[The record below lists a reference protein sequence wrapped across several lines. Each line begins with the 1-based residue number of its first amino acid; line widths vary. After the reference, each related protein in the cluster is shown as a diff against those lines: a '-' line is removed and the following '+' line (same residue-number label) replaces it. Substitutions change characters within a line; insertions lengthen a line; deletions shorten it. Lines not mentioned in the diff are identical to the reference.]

1 MAERLKNPAIPG
13 TVKDRTGAAGILR
26 KAGAE
31 INRRWVSMARDVL
44 ALFDSIPVLAI
55 NDDRGPAVRYAIQ
68 PDQLAGIAAE
78 LQATVARWISQR
90 RELDN
95 VFWWD
100 GFIEDAHQLGTAQ
113 TWANLSNLSTAYAA
127 ARQLEA
133 IVYSEPYR
141 TRIATAKF
149 KSYEHWTGLAAEQRS
164 TLAQIIGQAV
174 ADGQNPTVARKLIAE
189 RLEVGK
195 AKALAYAQTDITD
208 TLRQARMQEADTARE
223 TLNLQIGML
232 WTSALIPTTRPWHAS
247 RNGKV
252 YTSAQVR
259 EFYTQNGNRYNCR
272 CAVTEALLD
281 STGKPILTDGLKAK
295 MKAERE
301 AWEREALNV

>member
-90 RELDN
+90 RELDH

-100 GFIEDAHQLGTAQ
+100 GFVEDAHQLGTAQ
-113 TWANLSNLSTAYAA
+113 TWANLANLSTAYAA

-174 ADGQNPTVARKLIAE
+174 ADGQNPTVARKLIVE

-195 AKALAYAQTDITD
+195 AKALAYVQTDITD

-247 RNGKV
+247 RSGKV
-252 YTSAQVR
+252 YTTAEVR
-259 EFYTQNGNRYNCR
+259 AFYSERGNRYACR
-272 CAVTEALLD
+272 CSVTEALLD

>member
-1 MAERLKNPAIPG
+1 MAERPRNPAIPG

-31 INRRWVSMARDVL
+31 INRRWVSLARDVL
-44 ALFDSIPVLAI
+44 VLFDSIPVMAI
-55 NDDRGPAVRYAIQ
+55 NDDRGQAVRYAIQ
-68 PDQLAGIAAE
+68 PEQLSSIAAE

-90 RELDN
+90 RD
-95 VFWWD
+95 VDHYFWWD
-100 GFIEDAHQLGTAQ
+100 GFVEDAHRLGTAQ
-113 TWANLSNLSTAYAA
+113 SWANLSNLSTVYAA

-141 TRIATAKF
+141 NRIAAAKF

-189 RLEVGK
+189 RLEVSK
-195 AKALAYAQTDITD
+195 ARALAYAQTDITD
-208 TLRQARMQEADTARE
+208 TLRQARMAEADHAVE
-223 TLNLQIGML
+223 TLQLQIGLL

-247 RNGKV
+247 RSGKV
-252 YTSAQVR
+252 YSTAEVR
-259 EFYTQNGNRYNCR
+259 EFYGQRGNVFR
-272 CAVTEALLD
+272 CHCSVTEALLD
-281 STGKPILTDGLKAK
+281 TDGKPILTDGLKAK
-295 MKAERE
+295 MRAERE
-301 AWEREALNV
+301 AWERDVLNV

>member
-1 MAERLKNPAIPG
+1 MAERPRNPAIPG

-26 KAGAE
+26 KSGAE
-31 INRRWVSMARDVL
+31 INRRWVSLARDVL
-44 ALFDSIPVLAI
+44 ALFDAIPVMAI
-55 NDDRGPAVRYAIQ
+55 NDTRGPAVRYAIQ
-68 PDQLAGIAAE
+68 PEQLAGIAAE

-90 RELDN
+90 RD
-95 VFWWD
+95 VDHYFWWD
-100 GFIEDAHQLGTAQ
+100 GFVEDAHRLGTAQ
-113 TWANLSNLSTAYAA
+113 SWANLSNLSTVYAA

-133 IVYSEPYR
+133 IVYSAPYR
-141 TRIATAKF
+141 NRIAAAKF

-208 TLRQARMQEADTARE
+208 TLRQARMAEADHAVE
-223 TLNLQIGML
+223 TLQLQIGLL

-252 YTSAQVR
+252 YTSTQVR
-259 EFYTQNGNRYNCR
+259 EFYSVNGNRYACH

-281 STGKPILTDGLKAK
+281 TDGKPILTDGLKAK
-295 MKAERE
+295 MRAERE
-301 AWEREALNV
+301 AWERDVLNV

>member
-1 MAERLKNPAIPG
+1 MAERPRNPAIPG
-13 TVKDRTGAAGILR
+13 TLKDRTGSGAIQR
-26 KAGAE
+26 RAGAE
-31 INRRWVSMARDVL
+31 INRRWLKMAAEVL
-44 ALFDSIPVLAI
+44 ALFDSIPVYAA
-55 NDDRGPAVRYAIQ
+55 NDDRGPAVRYALQ
-68 PDQLAGIAAE
+68 PDQLAGIASE

-100 GFIEDAHQLGTAQ
+100 GFVEDAHHVGTAQ

-174 ADGQNPTVARKLIAE
+174 ADGQSPTVARKLIAE

-247 RNGKV
+247 RSGKV
-252 YTSAQVR
+252 YSTAEVR
-259 EFYTQNGNRYNCR
+259 AFFSERGNRYNCR
-272 CAVTEALLD
+272 CGTTECLLD
-281 STGKPILTDGLKAK
+281 SDGKPILTDGLKRK
-295 MKAERE
+295 MKAERDT
-301 AWEREALNV
+301 WEREALGV

>member
-1 MAERLKNPAIPG
+1 MRERIRNPVIPG
-13 TVKDRTGAAGILR
+13 TRKDRTGAGGILR
-26 KAGAE
+26 RAGAE
-31 INRRWVSMARDVL
+31 ISRRWVSLARDVL
-44 ALFDSIPVLAI
+44 AIFDSLQVLAL

-68 PDQLAGIAAE
+68 PEQLATIAAE
-78 LQATVARWISQR
+78 LQATVARWIAEKR
-90 RELDN
+90 DIAN

-100 GFIEDAHQLGTAQ
+100 GFVEDAHRLGTAQ
-113 TWANLSNLSTAYAA
+113 SWANLSGLSTAYAA

-133 IVYSEPYR
+133 IIYSEPYR
-141 TRIATAKF
+141 NRIAAAKF

-164 TLAQIIGQAV
+164 ALAQIIGRAV
-174 ADGQNPTVARKLIAE
+174 ADGQSPTVARRLIVE

-223 TLNLQIGML
+223 TMNLQIGML

-247 RNGKV
+247 RNGRV
-252 YTSAQVR
+252 YTTAEVR
-259 EFYTQNGNRYNCR
+259 AFYAERGNRYNCR
-272 CAVTEALLD
+272 CGVTECLLD
-281 STGKPILTDGLKAK
+281 SDGKPILSDGAKAK
-295 MKAERE
+295 LRAERE